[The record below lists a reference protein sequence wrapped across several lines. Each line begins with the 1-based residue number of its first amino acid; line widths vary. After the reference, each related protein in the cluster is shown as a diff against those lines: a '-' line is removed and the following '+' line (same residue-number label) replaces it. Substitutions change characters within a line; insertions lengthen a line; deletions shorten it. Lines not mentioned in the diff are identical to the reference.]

1 MLGRMW
7 PFGLMNGLL
16 VLNLATLLAGGVWLW
31 AGFLAALAAS
41 TLIDEIAGDEVAEPR
56 PVPERLLDAMLYLTL
71 PLMIANSLVLAHLVG
86 TGDPIGLVGALAIAG
101 IDLGAARTATEP
113 WHIVGAVLSLG
124 LFTGAAATNVAHEL
138 VHRTESPL
146 ALATGRWLLAF
157 SIDTTF
163 AIEHVYGHH
172 RHVATARDPAT
183 ARRGET
189 VFAFALRSTI
199 DGNRSAWAIECDRLR
214 RKGVPVWSRSN
225 RVLTGQLLSLAIA
238 ALWMLIAG
246 LPGLVV
252 FLLSA
257 AQGKLYLEFVNYIE
271 HYGLVRVPGTAVEP
285 RHSWNAYRRVTN
297 GLLYNLARHSH
308 HHRFARKPFWQLEVE
323 AGAPTLPHGYM
334 TMILIALVPPLFE
347 RTMAPLL
354 ARWDREQATPDE
366 RRLVAAR

>member
-1 MLGRMW
+1 MVRRVW
-7 PFGLMNGLL
+7 PFGLMNTLL
-16 VLNLATLLAGGVWLW
+16 VLNLAALTVGGAWLW
-31 AGFLAALAAS
+31 AGLIAALVAS
-41 TLIDEIAGDEVAEPR
+41 TLIDEIAGDEASP
-56 PVPERLLDAMLYLTL
+56 PSAVPERLLDAMLYLTL
-71 PLMIANSLVLAHLVG
+71 PLMIANSVLLAHLVG
-86 TGDPIGLVGALAIAG
+86 TADPLGLVGALAMVG
-101 IDLGAARTATEP
+101 VDLDAARAATGP
-113 WHIVGAVLSLG
+113 LHLVGAVLALG

-146 ALATGRWLLAF
+146 ALGVGRWLLAF

-163 AIEHVYGHH
+163 AIEHVHGHH

-189 VFAFALRSTI
+189 AFAFALRSTI
-199 DGNRSAWAIECDRLR
+199 DGNRSAWAIERDRLE
-214 RKGVPVWSRSN
+214 RKGLPVWSWPN

-246 LPGLVV
+246 LAGLAV
-252 FLLSA
+252 FLISA
-257 AQGKLYLEFVNYIE
+257 VQGKLYLELVNYIE
-271 HYGLVRVPGTAVEP
+271 HYGLVRVPGTSVEP

-323 AGAPTLPHGYM
+323 PGAPTLPHGYM

-354 ARWDREQATPDE
+354 ATWDREQATPEE
-366 RRLVAAR
+366 RALI